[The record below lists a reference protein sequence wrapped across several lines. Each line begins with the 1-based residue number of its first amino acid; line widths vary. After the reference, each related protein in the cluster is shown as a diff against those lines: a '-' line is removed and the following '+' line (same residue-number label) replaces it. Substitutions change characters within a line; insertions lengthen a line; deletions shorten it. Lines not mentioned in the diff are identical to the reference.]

1 MTSTDRWQF
10 WIDRGG
16 TFTDVV
22 GRRPDGSLAT
32 HKLLSE
38 NPEQYRDA
46 AVAGI
51 RHLLGLRV
59 DEPITPALVECV
71 KMGTTVATNAL
82 LERKGEP
89 TLLVTTNGF
98 RDALRI
104 GYQERPRIF
113 DRHIVLPELLYS
125 RVIEAQERV
134 AADGSVVQPLDEPHL
149 RERLW
154 AAFDAGLRSVAIV
167 FMHGYR
173 FTAHELAAEALAREC
188 GFTQV
193 SVSHKV
199 SPLMK
204 LVGRGDTTVVDA
216 YLSPILRRYVDQVAG
231 EMPGVKIF
239 FMQSSGGLTD
249 AHAFQGK
256 DAILSGPAG
265 GIVGMVRTAQLARD
279 DLSAGAPHPNPLP
292 QAGEG
297 AGQSL
302 SDPQGDRA
310 ALPLPPAGEGW
321 GEGDGV
327 RIIGFD
333 MGGTSTDVSHFAGE
347 FERAFETQ
355 VAGVRMRAPMMS
367 IHTVAAGGGSILSFD
382 GARFR
387 AGPQSAGANPGPAC
401 YRRGGP
407 LAVTDANVMVGK
419 IQPAHFP
426 AVFGPQ
432 ANEPLDGDVV
442 VQRFTALAAEIT
454 AATGTERTPE
464 AVAEGFIDIAVGA
477 MANAI
482 KKISVARGYDV
493 TRYALQC
500 FGGAGGQH
508 ACLVADALG
517 MNRVFVHPL
526 GGVLSAYGMGL
537 ADQNV
542 MREAAVERPL
552 DEELSAIEA
561 RVDALAA
568 EAANALARQGAGSGD
583 VQVHRRAHVRYEGTD
598 SALVVPFGTA
608 AEMRAAF
615 EAAYRQRFAF
625 LMSERRLIVEAV
637 SVEAVAAGDA
647 PAETV
652 HPLHDEGAAPATDT
666 VRVYSGGQWW
676 NAALVVREHAKPGHT
691 IDGPAVIAE
700 KNATTVVEPGWR
712 ARVTALDHLVLDR
725 VAPREARQAIGTTV
739 DPIMLEVFNNLFMN
753 IAEQMGLQLQNTAYS
768 VNIKERL
775 DFSCAL
781 FDAEGNLIANAPHMP
796 VHLGSMSESIKTVV
810 ARNAGRMKP
819 GDVFMLN
826 DPYHG
831 GTHLPDVTVVTPVY
845 MEVGPADPTPHSPP
859 GGRPGWGLGGT
870 EAATRE
876 PPPQPSPSG
885 GGSEEAASPSGG
897 GSQDGAELPLPL
909 AGEGARRPVFYVGS
923 RGHHADIGGTTPGSM
938 PPFSTRIEEEGVQ
951 IDNVKLV
958 DGGQLLETE
967 VLALLASG
975 EYPSR
980 NPQQNLADLK
990 AQIAANEK
998 GVQELK
1004 RAVAQFGLPVV
1015 QAYMRHVQDNAEE
1028 SVRRVITKLRDGAFT
1043 LPLDNGAQISVAIR
1057 VNAAERTAEIDFTG
1071 TSPQLTNNFNAPT
1084 AVCMAAVL
1092 YVFRTLVNDDIP
1104 LNAGCLKPLKV
1115 IIPDGSMLNPH
1126 PPASVVAGN
1135 VETSTCITNALYG
1148 ALGVMAAGQCTMN
1161 NFTFGNA
1168 RYQYYETIS
1177 GGSGAG
1183 PGFDGT
1189 SVVQTHMTN
1198 SRLTDPEVL
1207 EFRFPVR
1214 LESYAIR
1221 KGSGGGGAHKGGD
1234 GGVRRV
1240 RFLEAMTA
1248 SILSN
1253 GRVAGAFGL
1262 EGGTAGQP
1270 GINRVE
1276 RADGSVVK
1284 LGHIGSVE
1292 MQPGDVFVIA
1302 TPGGGG
1308 YGVPGAGRG
1317 G

>member
-1 MTSTDRWQF
+1 MNIPAPKTAQRWQF

-22 GRRPDGSLAT
+22 GRRPDGTLAT
-32 HKLLSE
+32 HKLLSD

-51 RHLLGLRV
+51 RHLLGLQAGQPV
-59 DEPITPALVECV
+59 TPALVESV

-89 TLLVTTNGF
+89 TLLVTTRGF

-104 GYQERPRIF
+104 GYQNRPRLF

-125 RVIEAQERV
+125 EVIEAQERV
-134 AADGSVVQPLDEPHL
+134 GAQGELLQPLHEDAL
-149 RERLW
+149 RTQLQQ
-154 AAFDAGLRSVAIV
+154 AFGRGLRSVAVV

-173 FTAHELAAEALAREC
+173 FTGHEQAAARIAREA

-193 SVSHKV
+193 STSHETSPMMKFVS
-199 SPLMK
+199 
-204 LVGRGDTTVVDA
+204 RGDTTVVDA

-231 EMPGVKIF
+231 EMPGVQLF

-265 GIVGMVRTAQLARD
+265 GIVGMARTAELAHRH
-279 DLSAGAPHPNPLP
+279 S
-292 QAGEG
+292 
-297 AGQSL
+297 S
-302 SDPQGDRA
+302 A
-310 ALPLPPAGEGW
+310 ALGGP
-321 GEGDGV
+321 V
-327 RIIGFD
+327 KVIGFD
-333 MGGTSTDVSHFAGE
+333 MGGTSTDVSHFAGQ
-347 FERAFETQ
+347 FEREFETQ

-367 IHTVAAGGGSILSFD
+367 IHTVAAGGGSILGFD

-387 AGPQSAGANPGPAC
+387 VGPQSAGANPGPAS

-419 IQPAHFP
+419 IQPRYFP
-426 AVFGPQ
+426 KVFGTHGDEALSLDDAQ
-432 ANEPLDGDVV
+432 AKFN
-442 VQRFTALAAEIT
+442 ALAQQT
-454 AATGTERTPE
+454 GRATE
-464 AVAEGFIDIAVGA
+464 VIAEGFINIAVQQ

-493 TRYALQC
+493 TRYTLQC

-517 MNRVFVHPL
+517 MSRVFVHPL
-526 GGVLSAYGMGL
+526 AGVLSAYGMGL

-542 MREAAVERPL
+542 IREQAVELPLALDSLATITQRL
-552 DEELSAIEA
+552 DE
-561 RVDALAA
+561 LAA
-568 EAANALARQGAGSGD
+568 AAQRELRKQQVNTGTIS
-583 VQVHRRAHVRYEGTD
+583 VQRRVHVRYQGSD
-598 SALVVPFGTA
+598 SALVVPFGDLATITSG
-608 AEMRAAF
+608 F
-615 EAAYRQRFAF
+615 EAAYRQRFSF
-625 LMSERRLIVEAV
+625 LMQNRALVVEAV
-637 SVEAVAAGDA
+637 SVEAVIAGDA
-647 PAETV
+647 PHEPSHAMHPVREVPRRETV
-652 HPLHDEGAAPATDT
+652 
-666 VRVYSGGQWW
+666 RMYSGAQWHD
-676 NAALVVREHAKPGHT
+676 AALVVREDLRAGDV
-691 IDGPAVIAE
+691 IAGPAIIAE
-700 KNATTVVEPGWR
+700 KNATTVVEPGWE
-712 ARVTALDHLVLDR
+712 AKLTALDHLVLQR
-725 VAPREARQAIGTTV
+725 VTPRCITFAAGTQV
-739 DPIMLEVFNNLFMN
+739 DPVLLEVFNNLFMN

-781 FDAEGNLIANAPHMP
+781 FDAQGNLIANAPHMP
-796 VHLGSMSESIKTVV
+796 VHLGSMGESIKTVI
-810 ARNAGRMKP
+810 RENAGKMAP
-819 GDVFMLN
+819 GDVYVLN

-831 GTHLPDVTVVTPVY
+831 GTHLPDVTVITPVY
-845 MEVGPADPTPHSPP
+845 LHDE
-859 GGRPGWGLGGT
+859 
-870 EAATRE
+870 
-876 PPPQPSPSG
+876 PQP
-885 GGSEEAASPSGG
+885 
-897 GSQDGAELPLPL
+897 L
-909 AGEGARRPVFYVGS
+909 FYVGS
-923 RGHHADIGGTTPGSM
+923 RGHHADIGGTSPGSM

-958 DGGQLLETE
+958 DRGTLREAEMLELLKGGRPAAGPPQGGS
-967 VLALLASG
+967 APSG
-975 EYPSR
+975 GSEPREAGSVGAIYPSR
-980 NPQQNLADLK
+980 NPEQNMADLK

-998 GVQELK
+998 GVQEL
-1004 RAVAQFGLPVV
+1004 RRMVEQFSLDVV
-1015 QAYMRHVQDNAEE
+1015 QAYMGHVQDNAEE
-1028 SVRRVITKLRDGAFT
+1028 SVRRVITRLKDGSFT
-1043 LPLDNGAQISVAIR
+1043 LPLDNGAQIQVAIR
-1057 VNAAERTAEIDFTG
+1057 VDAAGRSAEIDFAG
-1071 TSPQLTNNFNAPT
+1071 TSPQQVNNFNAPT

-1092 YVFRTLVNDDIP
+1092 YVFRTLVDDDIP

-1115 IIPDGSMLNPH
+1115 IIPEGSMLNPN

-1135 VETSTCITNALYG
+1135 VETSSCITNALFG
-1148 ALGVMAAGQCTMN
+1148 ALGVMASSQCTMN

-1168 RYQYYETIS
+1168 RHQYYETIS

-1183 PGFDGT
+1183 EGFDGT

-1214 LESYAIR
+1214 LESYEIR
-1221 KGSGGGGAHKGGD
+1221 AGSGGNGRWHGGD

-1253 GRVAGAFGL
+1253 GRKHGAFGMA
-1262 EGGTAGQP
+1262 GGEAGQV
-1270 GINRVE
+1270 GINRVV
-1276 RADGSVVK
+1276 RADGSVEA
-1284 LGHIGSVE
+1284 LDHIGQAQ
-1292 MQPGDVFVIA
+1292 MQPGDIFEIH

-1308 YGVPGAGRG
+1308 YGKPE
-1317 G
+1317 